1 MSEPLLS
8 LRISVDDLSIDT
20 FIFFPK
26 WWKVVI
32 KKLVVS
38 LEVRN
43 LGESGG
49 WVREHHSAEV
59 FVF

>member
-38 LEVRN
+38 LGVRN

-49 WVREHHSAEV
+49 WGKRTSQ
-59 FVF
+59 